1 MKTLTPDG
9 LVDLT
14 EEEIADIQE
23 LQSSTTRE
31 ARVAQSMR
39 SERNGLLADSDW
51 TQANDSPLAAEKKVE
66 WATYRTALRNLP
78 TSEGWP
84 SVTFPTEPS

>member
-14 EEEIADIQE
+14 EEEIQSIQN
-23 LQSSTTRE
+23 SRSTSQE
-31 ARVAQSMR
+31 ALAAQAMR
-39 SERNGLLADSDW
+39 LNRNELLAASDW

-66 WATYRTALRNLP
+66 WASYRTALRNLP
-78 TSEGWP
+78 SSEGWP

>member
-78 TSEGWP
+78 ASEGWP
-84 SVTFPTEPS
+84 SVTFPDTP